1 VSADDQQMPAEAAG
15 SSTEWKAITR
25 LALPIALAQVGQVL
39 MGIVDIKIVGKLGA
53 VAIAAAA
60 AGHGVAIVISLFI
73 MGIAM
78 GLDPIV
84 AQRLGAKDEDGAW
97 HAFGDCLRVAL
108 VVAGP
113 AIALVALLGWV
124 VLGPNLRGG
133 HPIPAWL
140 PMSPDVAEQAI
151 AYTWARIPG
160 VVPFMLFGAYRAWFY
175 ANHMTR
181 PILVVTIWANVINA
195 IFDYV
200 FVYGDPGL
208 VELGL
213 PGIGLSP
220 GGVAAAGAVT
230 SAVNI
235 LSIVYLAPLAF
246 RHRRGMLEAKG
257 GSNRPVPGPVV
268 HESRAAG
275 MRRILRL
282 GSPIGTIIVLEVGIF
297 VLVGWR
303 SGAFGPIAQAA
314 QEIALKIAS
323 LTFMVTVGFG
333 AAASVRVGRAIGAGS
348 TAAARKSG
356 FTALV
361 LAFLWMAFCGAILVT
376 FPRQLA
382 RLFSDDPAVIESAA
396 PLLRVAALFQVFDGT
411 QSAASGALRGAGDTR
426 LPMLANLVAYWAV
439 GLPIAEVLAFRC
451 GMGPVGLWVGL
462 TAALVV
468 VAVLLTWRF
477 HALTRRKVARVG

>member
-1 VSADDQQMPAEAAG
+1 MQDPAGGVRTDGVVPVA
-15 SSTEWKAITR
+15 EWKAITR

-39 MGIVDIKIVGKLGA
+39 MGIVDIKIVGRLGA

-97 HAFGDCLRVAL
+97 HAFGDCLRVTL
-108 VVAGP
+108 LIAGP
-113 AIALVALLGWV
+113 AIALVALLSWV
-124 VLGPNLRGG
+124 ILSPNLGG
-133 HPIPAWL
+133 SHPLPAWL
-140 PMSPDVAEQAI
+140 PMSSDVAEQAI
-151 AYTWARIPG
+151 AYAWARIPG
-160 VVPFMLFGAYRAWFY
+160 VVPFMLFGAFRAWFY

-181 PILVVTIWANVINA
+181 PMISVTIWANVANA

-200 FVYGDPGL
+200 FVYGDQGL
-208 VELGL
+208 TDLGL
-213 PGIGLSP
+213 PAVGLAP
-220 GGVAAAGAVT
+220 GGVAAAGYVT
-230 SAVNI
+230 SAVNV
-235 LSIVYLAPLAF
+235 LSIAYLAPIAL
-246 RHRRGMLEAKG
+246 RHRRSVLDRNVALPESEA
-257 GSNRPVPGPVV
+257 V
-268 HESRAAG
+268 HESRASG
-275 MRRILRL
+275 MKRILRL
-282 GSPIGTIIVLEVGIF
+282 GTPIGAIIVLEVGIF

-303 SGAFGPIAQAA
+303 SGAFGPVAQAA

-348 TAAARKSG
+348 TLAARKSG

-361 LAFLWMAFCGAILVT
+361 LAILWMAFCGAILVT

-382 RLFSDDPAVIESAA
+382 GLFSDDPAVIEAA
-396 PLLRVAALFQVFDGT
+396 VPLLRVAALFQVFDGS
-411 QSAASGALRGAGDTR
+411 QSAVSGALRGAGDTR

-439 GLPIAEVLAFRC
+439 GLPVAELLAFRA
-451 GMGPVGLWVGL
+451 GLGPVGLWVGL

-468 VAVLLTWRF
+468 VAILLAWRF
-477 HALTRRKVARVG
+477 HAITRRDVARVA

>member
-1 VSADDQQMPAEAAG
+1 MSDPG
-15 SSTEWKAITR
+15 PHRPEWKAILS
-25 LALPIALAQVGQVL
+25 LAGPIALAQVGQVVT
-39 MGIVDIKIVGKLGA
+39 GIVDIAIVGRLGDT
-53 VAIAAAA
+53 AIAAAA

-97 HAFGDCLRVAL
+97 HAFGDCLRVAA

-113 AIALVALLGWV
+113 AIALVAFVEWL
-124 VLGPNLRGG
+124 VLEPNLGA
-133 HPIPAWL
+133 HPL
-140 PMSPDVAEQAI
+140 PVWFPMNRDVAEQAI
-151 AYTWARIPG
+151 AYTWARVPG

-181 PILVVTIWANVINA
+181 PMIHVTIVANVANA

-200 FVYGDPGL
+200 FVYGDEGL
-208 VELGL
+208 VRLGL
-213 PGIGLSP
+213 PAIGLP
-220 GGVAAAGAVT
+220 AGGVAAAGAVT
-230 SAVNI
+230 SAVNVLAI
-235 LSIVYLAPLAF
+235 AYLAPIALRR
-246 RHRRGMLEAKG
+246 RHEVLEERRIDPPRTETA
-257 GSNRPVPGPVV
+257 RAVA
-268 HESRAAG
+268 HESHGAG

-282 GSPIGTIIVLEVGIF
+282 GSPIGIVILLEVGIF
-297 VLVGWR
+297 VVVGWR
-303 SGAFGPIAQAA
+303 TGAFGASAQAA
-314 QEIALKIAS
+314 QEIALKLAS
-323 LTFMVTVGFG
+323 LTFMVTVGLG

-356 FTALV
+356 FTAIV
-361 LAFLWMAFCGAILVT
+361 IAVLWMAFCGVVLVL

-382 RLFSDDPAVIESAA
+382 ALFTDDPAVIEAA
-396 PLLRVAALFQVFDGT
+396 VPLLRVAALFQVFDGT
-411 QSAASGALRGAGDTR
+411 QSAVSGALRGAGDTR

-439 GLPIAEVLAFRC
+439 GLPVAEVLAFRA

-462 TAALVV
+462 TAGLVV

-477 HALTRRKVARVG
+477 HSLTRRDVARVA